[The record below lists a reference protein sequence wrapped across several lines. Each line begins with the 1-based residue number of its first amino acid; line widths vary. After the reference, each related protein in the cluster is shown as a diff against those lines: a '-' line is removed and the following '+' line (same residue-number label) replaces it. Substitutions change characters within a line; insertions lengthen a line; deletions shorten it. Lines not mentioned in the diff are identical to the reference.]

1 MTDRKKMTVKE
12 IRTILFNTEKYTVI
26 GREEMTNKESRDFL
40 YLIKNQDTTYNV
52 LDNGSHLLLWK

>member
-40 YLIKNQDTTYNV
+40 YSIKNQDTTYNV

>member
-26 GREEMTNKESRDFL
+26 GREEMTNKKSRDFL
-40 YLIKNQDTTYNV
+40 YSIKNQNRIYNV